1 MTNLLPTS
9 RRNALWLTGAVVSVA
24 AGLALLAT
32 LLPLAALVATAALA
46 LLAGLTALGQARA
59 QRRRT
64 IAARSRVARAAIQP
78 AAQRTVYAADGSTR
92 QALLVPIPQTDDFEL
107 VLTVEGYALVDE
119 SGRVVYRM
127 K

>member
-1 MTNLLPTS
+1 MANLLPTT

-24 AGLALLAT
+24 AGLLLLAV
-32 LLPLAALVATAALA
+32 LLPLAALAATLALA
-46 LLAGLTALGQARA
+46 LLIGLAALGQSRA
-59 QRRRT
+59 LRRRT
-64 IAARSRVARAAIQP
+64 IAARSRVAQAAIQP
-78 AAQRTVYAADGSTR
+78 VAQRTVYAADGSTR

-119 SGRVVYRM
+119 SGRVVYRL